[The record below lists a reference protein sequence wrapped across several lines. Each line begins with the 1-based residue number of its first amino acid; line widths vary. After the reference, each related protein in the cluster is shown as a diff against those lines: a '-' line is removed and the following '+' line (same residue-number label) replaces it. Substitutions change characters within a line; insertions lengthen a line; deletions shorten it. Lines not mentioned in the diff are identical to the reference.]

1 MRKNMKVNIFDGG
14 TDVKKK
20 KNPYQTPA
28 LHIFRE
34 LEPLQTATVPDKT
47 RCISLIL
54 YTRPL

>member
-14 TDVKKK
+14 TDAKKT
-20 KNPYQTPA
+20 PYQTPA

-34 LEPLQTATVPDKT
+34 LEPLQTATSSDKT
-47 RCISLIL
+47 RCISLLL

>member
-14 TDVKKK
+14 TDVK

>member
-1 MRKNMKVNIFDGG
+1 MKVNTFDGG
-14 TDVKKK
+14 TDAKK

-47 RCISLIL
+47 RCTSLIL